1 MNLTEPAHK
10 SLTLLSQ
17 RLGYEFTNA
26 ELLHQALRHRSAGSR
41 HNERLEFLG
50 DGLLNFVIADEL
62 FARRPHAN
70 EGELSRFRASLVR
83 EATLVELAHFLDLGD
98 FLTLGSGELKSGGFR
113 RGSTLADAFE
123 AILGAVYLDGGFDAA
138 RTLICHLYHDRL
150 EHMPAELGFKDPKTR
165 LQEFLQSRQRALP
178 EYRVLNTIGQDHA
191 QTFIVE
197 CRIEGLSAPTQGRGS
212 SRRGAE
218 QAAAEAALALIQPE
232 KTPK

>member
-1 MNLTEPAHK
+1 MSLSEPAHK
-10 SLTLLSQ
+10 SLTRLTQ
-17 RLGYEFTNA
+17 RLGYEFSNI
-26 ELLHQALRHRSAGSR
+26 ELLQQALRHRSAGSR

-62 FARRPHAN
+62 YARRPHAN

-83 EATLVELAHFLDLGD
+83 EATLVELAQSLVLGD

-123 AILGAVYLDGGFDAA
+123 AILGAVYLDSGFEAA
-138 RTLICHLYHDRL
+138 RALICRLYRERL
-150 EHMPAELGFKDPKTR
+150 EHMPAELGLKDPKTR

-178 EYRVLNTIGQDHA
+178 EYRVLDTIGQDHA

-197 CRIEGLSAPTQGRGS
+197 CRVEGLAAPTQGRGV
-212 SRRGAE
+212 SRRRAE
-218 QAAAEAALALIQPE
+218 QAAAEIALALIQPE
-232 KTPK
+232 KLSK